1 MEGVRSI
8 PEKKGIIPNSFAHIF
23 GEISKSG
30 GDVKFLVR
38 VSYLEIY
45 NEDIRDLLSKDLKKK
60 LEVGMHNMDKETFKI
75 NNIQLINTPI
85 FNK

>member
-23 GEISKSG
+23 GEISKAG
-30 GDVKFLVR
+30 TDVKFLVR

-45 NEDIRDLLSKDLKKK
+45 NEDICDLLSKDMKKK
-60 LEVGMHNMDKETFKI
+60 LEVFY
-75 NNIQLINTPI
+75 
-85 FNK
+85 